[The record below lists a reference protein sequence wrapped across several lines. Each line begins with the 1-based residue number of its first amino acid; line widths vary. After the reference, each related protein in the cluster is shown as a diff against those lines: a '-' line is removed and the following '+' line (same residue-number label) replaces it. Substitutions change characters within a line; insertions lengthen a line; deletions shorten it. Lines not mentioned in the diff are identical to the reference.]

1 MAKVIHDRNKCIH
14 CGICTSVSPELF
26 EDNGEIT
33 LKNAEYKDGIS
44 SIDVEDDASAKAAA
58 EACPVLAIEVK

>member
-1 MAKVIHDRNKCIH
+1 MSKVTHDRNKCIH

-33 LKNAEYKDGIS
+33 LKNAEYKDGIG
-44 SIDVEDDASAKAAA
+44 SIEVEDDASAKTAA